1 MTVYDR
7 EVLDAIRYIGKELR
21 EIRKVLEKEK
31 APAHI
36 IISKA
41 GIVAKG
47 KDVLPDLETY
57 FERLE
62 DDSK

>member
-21 EIRKVLEKEK
+21 EIRKQLEA
-31 APAHI
+31 APRPITAI
-36 IISKA
+36 IER
-41 GIVAKG
+41 
-47 KDVLPDLETY
+47 DLPDLETY

-62 DDSK
+62 DDQK

>member
-31 APAHI
+31 APAQI
-36 IISKA
+36 IISKD
-41 GIVAKG
+41 GMVVKG

-62 DDSK
+62 DDQK